1 MDLFQSFTK
10 HWKQAFPQF
19 QQDNSLLLL
28 AVSGG
33 LDSVVMTHL
42 LAEMGF
48 PCYVLHVNFQL
59 RGAESERDENFVR
72 SLAKATSMEIFVER
86 FDTLD
91 YAKLKGMGIQEAAR
105 TLRYHWFEEKRKE
118 CQLQFPDKKVLLLT
132 AHHANDNVETVLINF
147 FRGTGIQGLRGI
159 TPFQKDRY
167 LVRPL
172 LPFKKEDLIG
182 FAKIKK
188 LAFVEDSSN
197 GSNKYTRNFLR
208 NQILPQLEEN
218 FPQVKDNLL
227 QNIDRMNEVAEIYQL
242 AIADRLGGLMEWK
255 GQECQVPILK
265 LKKTDQLNTVIWEL
279 IRPFGFTVQQIPE
292 LIKLMEAPN
301 GSCLYSSTHQII
313 RNRKW
318 LLIATIQPQEN
329 SFVVI
334 ESSDI
339 SIEFAGGLLNCKTI
353 TEPFTLDANSL
364 KVMVDAK
371 QLSFPLLLRKPK
383 SGDYFY
389 PLGMQKKKKLNRFF
403 IDQKLSKIQK
413 EAVWILESNQR
424 IIWVIGMRIDNRF
437 KCEPATS
444 TALQLSFVPKG
455 T

>member
-1 MDLFQSFTK
+1 MDLLQSFNK

-19 QQDNSLLLL
+19 QKDNSLLLL

-42 LAEMGF
+42 LAELGF
-48 PCYVLHVNFQL
+48 FCYVLHVNFQL

-72 SLAKATSMEIFVER
+72 ALANSANMEIFVER
-86 FDTLD
+86 FDTLE
-91 YAKLKGMGIQEAAR
+91 YAKLKGLGIQEAAR
-105 TLRYHWFEEKRKE
+105 TLRYQWFETKRKE
-118 CQLQFPDKKVLLLT
+118 CQLHFPNKNVLLLT

-147 FRGTGIQGLRGI
+147 LRGTGIQGLRGI
-159 TPFQKDRY
+159 NPYQKDRC
-167 LVRPL
+167 LLRPL

-182 FAKIKK
+182 FAKNNK

-197 GSNKYTRNFLR
+197 ESNKYTRNFLR

-227 QNIDRMNEVAEIYQL
+227 NNIVRMKEVAEIYQL
-242 AIADRLGGLMEWK
+242 AIEDRLVGLMEWK

-265 LKKTDQLNTVIWEL
+265 LKKTAQLNTVIWEL

-292 LIKLMEAPN
+292 LIKLMDAPN
-301 GSCLYSSTHQII
+301 GSCLTSTTHQII

-318 LLIATIQPQEN
+318 LLIAKHQTQEN
-329 SFVVI
+329 SFVSI
-334 ESSDI
+334 ESSDAA
-339 SIEFAGGLLNCKTI
+339 IEFAGGKLVFTTI
-353 TEPFTLDANSL
+353 TQPFTLDANPL

-371 QLSFPLLLRKPK
+371 QVGFPMLLRKPK

-403 IDQKLSKIQK
+403 IDQKLSKTQK

-424 IIWVIGMRIDNRF
+424 IVWVLGTRIDNRF
-437 KCEPATS
+437 RCEPTTQA
-444 TALQLSFVPKG
+444 ALQISYMPKEI
-455 T
+455 

>member
-10 HWKQAFPQF
+10 HWKHAFPQF

-48 PCYVLHVNFQL
+48 PCYILHVNFQL
-59 RGAESERDENFVR
+59 RGPESERDENFVR
-72 SLAKATSMEIFVER
+72 SLAKATSLEMFVER
-86 FDTLD
+86 FETLE
-91 YAKLKGMGIQEAAR
+91 YAKLNGMGIQEAAR
-105 TLRYHWFEEKRKE
+105 TLRYQWFEEKRKE
-118 CQLQFPDKKVLLLT
+118 CQLQFPDKNVLLLT

-159 TPFQKDRY
+159 TLFQKDRF
-167 LVRPL
+167 LLRPL

-182 FAKIKK
+182 FADNNK

-197 GSNKYTRNFLR
+197 ESNKYTRNFLR
-208 NQILPQLEEN
+208 NQILPQLEGN

-227 QNIDRMNEVAEIYQL
+227 QNIDRLNEVAEIYQL

-265 LKKTDQLNTVIWEL
+265 LKKTAQLNTVIWEL

-292 LIKLMEAPN
+292 LIKLMDAPN
-301 GSCLYSSTHQII
+301 GSCLTSSTHQII

-318 LLIATIQPQEN
+318 LLITKLPTQEN
-329 SFVVI
+329 SYVVI
-334 ESSDI
+334 ESSDAT
-339 SIEFAGGLLNCKTI
+339 IEFAGGQLLCRTI
-353 TEPFTLDANSL
+353 TQPFELDANPFN
-364 KVMVDAK
+364 VMVDAK
-371 QLSFPLLLRKPK
+371 QLGFPMLLRKPK

-403 IDQKLSKIQK
+403 IDQKLSKTQK
-413 EAVWILESNQR
+413 EAVWILEFNHR
-424 IIWVIGMRIDNRF
+424 IIWVLGIRIDNRF
-437 KCEPATS
+437 KCEPATQ
-444 TALQLSFVPKG
+444 TAWQLSFMPK
-455 T
+455 